1 MLLSGKSTK
10 EVTRIVLRTVK
21 DKALSAHDRLV
32 RTAQK
37 RSADQQGAFFTALF
51 HLAAEAIKDDVKQF
65 CDRAKAT
72 LEKVEAHGHEPQVDK
87 DWLKEVTGEKDN
99 FYFSTE
105 KLMSDLVTT
114 PRRKRRKKRLSDDE
128 IKRIKNDIEAAI
140 IDDDLPQDFH
150 QDLTSSRAYVTKS
163 SPMMRV

>member
-1 MLLSGKSTK
+1 M
-10 EVTRIVLRTVK
+10 VRTVK
-21 DKALSAHDRLV
+21 DKALSAHDKLV

-51 HLAAEAIKDDVKQF
+51 HLAAEAFEDDVKHL
-65 CDRAKAT
+65 CERAEQAFK
-72 LEKVEAHGHEPQVDK
+72 EIEAHEHVPQMNK
-87 DWLKEVTGEKDN
+87 DWLKGVTGEKDN
-99 FYFSTE
+99 FYSVSTG

-140 IDDDLPQDFH
+140 IDDDSPRDLH
-150 QDLTSSRAYVTKS
+150 QALTSSRAYVTKS